1 MVGAPTSPG
10 TRQLASFD
18 FVTVDVFTDRRFG
31 GNPLAVFL
39 DGQGLTD
46 AEMLALSG
54 EMNLSETTFVLPPA
68 DPANTARVR
77 IFDRTHE
84 MAFAGH
90 PMVGTGWVLARAGWG
105 DSKSLR
111 FEVPAGVVEVSVDL
125 EANEARIKAPR
136 PLSIG
141 EQLDTDLIAACVGL
155 EAGDV
160 LTNRHAPLVASLG
173 TAFVL
178 VELAPETVSR
188 LQPDLSAFRRAV
200 ARYPD
205 LADRL
210 NIYAYA
216 RVGDGLHC
224 RMFAPLSDTFED
236 PATGS
241 AATTLAALTLSLSG
255 QDQGAWDIRQGAEM
269 GRPSVLRTTAWK
281 AEDGYRASVAGGVI
295 PLFTGRFDRP

>member
-1 MVGAPTSPG
+1 MAG
-10 TRQLASFD
+10 FD
-18 FVTVDVFTDRRFG
+18 FVTVDVFTDRQFG

-39 DGQGLTD
+39 DGRGLSD

-54 EMNLSETTFVLPPA
+54 EMNLSETTFVLPPQ

-105 DSKSLR
+105 DGKSLR
-111 FEVPAGVVEVSVDL
+111 FEVPAGIVEVSVDL

-136 PLSIG
+136 ALTVG
-141 EQLDTDLIAACVGL
+141 EQLDPSLIAACIGL
-155 EAGDV
+155 QSDEI
-160 LTNRHAPLVASLG
+160 LTDRHGPLVASLG

-178 VELAPETVSR
+178 VEIAPETVSR
-188 LQPDLSAFRRAV
+188 LQPDLSAFRQAV
-200 ARYPD
+200 ASYPD
-205 LADRL
+205 MASRL

-216 RVGDGLHC
+216 RVDEGLHC

-241 AATTLAALTLSLSG
+241 AATTLAALSLSLSG
-255 QDQGAWDIRQGAEM
+255 EDKGAWDIRQGAEM
-269 GRPSVLRTTAWK
+269 GRPSLLKTTAWK
-281 AEDGYRASVAGGVI
+281 ADDGYRASVAGGVV
-295 PLFTGRFDRP
+295 PMFSGRFERP